1 MLSKNNHYGK
11 RIANTPH
18 APRYALRRLKVGLVS
33 VALGTVFFF
42 TPQALADTTS
52 EVDTGTN
59 STTVAANN
67 TTDHT
72 TNNKVSLTNAT
83 SAPVDTSK
91 DTVQTTPTLS
101 DAETVTNSTV
111 PTTSTSESSNSVTNN
126 LSNTDTTQNS
136 STNNTTTQTNN
147 LNSKVQA
154 KLQANPS
161 NTNITISDGDTN
173 QVTLSHGQAQGQRV
187 VHVTTDATSG
197 DTFTI
202 EVPYIFT
209 ATNNAS
215 GDLFSAETK
224 LMPINDPA
232 FISSKPLFN
241 TTFIYH
247 IKNVNGNISFNINLL
262 PQLRDWALLEPG
274 QVFKLTVARNNQQV
288 GDITYTIGPAPV
300 ISDVTIGFDHN
311 QSNDLLPNQT
321 YMVGIGMPN
330 DGLND
335 GDNFTGTI
343 RVDVPDGFVFDPSR
357 SNGIVTGSN
366 VGDDI
371 GMFSTL
377 GSMKDITISQEAA
390 GKPIIIEYNRTKSE
404 LNKGFI
410 LLYGHYTKNISA
422 NQNTFTATVTATTT
436 NTDGDKA
443 NYDGSIQTITRSRNI
458 DMPVEAP
465 ARNSLD
471 SSFAIGDDNIYRD
484 HVNQDGSHQSD
495 DPKLTY
501 GPQRRIEII
510 NNGNQTQQDVTTH
523 IDLEPGTVLV
533 KLSNGKYGLL
543 LNSSATNKPKSII
556 ATLNDG
562 RKVNI
567 PISISTFNDGCSIG
581 YAAPITSDLI
591 DLGINADGTNIT
603 SLDVTYASLEPGTKL
618 EISFGNNGL
627 ISDKKPGENATYSYT
642 VTSANGASHNG
653 MQSISIDDPKRFQYQ
668 FTGWINFSGGD
679 YQPNSEN
686 GGNLAKVSYT
696 LQHANYSDEASSYL
710 IEIPR
715 GFTVNPDDL
724 HLFKDGK
731 EVENG
736 KIEYLGTVG
745 EHGEQTFVISIPF
758 MPYYGSPVFVKDANG
773 QDLTMTATPNQA
785 PANYSYD
792 PALVDTNPLIAEIV
806 TDENKFIPVSF
817 QAFHTITRGKYT
829 FTILNMPGFAQNWV
843 KYSFSYASTYSSFD
857 SIRSNGDYVQAGD
870 SLTNPPKLN
879 YIQNGQVDNTSG
891 SFKLNTYLSDL
902 GQSDYSYNLVNL
914 PDVTLGDNA
923 TISLTGP
930 GTISENKNG
939 ENVQLLYSTKHIN
952 KTEALTEDD
961 FKDFVTADKVTDWSA
976 IKSVLLKAGTL
987 TSPGNITAEL
997 PFKVT
1002 GMKDGE
1008 TNTNVIFNTNFTGL
1022 HNAITHSNPQLALNI
1037 QRYINV
1043 TTKWVDDDTG
1053 QELAPSTIQMVR
1065 SGDTYQTV
1073 VKPADLNPNYHLER
1087 IEGEQ
1092 YGIAG
1097 ANKLTVTYHYKAL
1110 TDDSLKEDS
1119 KPITRTINYVVDD
1132 GQAQA
1137 PDTVIQTVVL
1147 TRHGSKNL
1155 VTGEITWGQWSDD
1168 QWNEVLSK
1176 EVKGYHPNKKSVAQ
1190 QNVTINTDDATV
1202 IVHYIKNP
1210 VETTTENK
1218 VVKRTIIYVV
1228 KDNGVKAPET
1238 VKQEFKFS
1246 REVFTDTVTHET
1258 TFGNWNFDHS
1268 SFDAVVSPALKGY
1281 TPDVKSVDALTI
1293 SPDSKDTDVTVTY
1306 TKNPVETSTE
1316 DRVVKRTIHYV
1327 VEDNSVKA
1335 PEAVNQQ
1342 FTFSREVF
1350 TDAVTGEIT
1359 FGNWNFNHSSFE
1371 SVVSPSLKGYT
1382 PDIKTVDTLTIT
1394 PSDEDSTVTVTY
1406 TKNPVEVQ
1414 PTPKPAEP
1422 VDSNKPSP
1430 TEPTNIVTKQV
1441 NPTSVTAKSQ
1451 TPNQVVPSQQ
1461 ATTSKELP
1469 QTGEDHNSLTTIGL
1483 LMLSLATGLGLK
1495 KRKKD

>member
-1 MLSKNNHYGK
+1 M
-11 RIANTPH
+11 
-18 APRYALRRLKVGLVS
+18 
-33 VALGTVFFF
+33 
-42 TPQALADTTS
+42 
-52 EVDTGTN
+52 
-59 STTVAANN
+59 
-67 TTDHT
+67 
-72 TNNKVSLTNAT
+72 
-83 SAPVDTSK
+83 
-91 DTVQTTPTLS
+91 
-101 DAETVTNSTV
+101 
-111 PTTSTSESSNSVTNN
+111 
-126 LSNTDTTQNS
+126 
-136 STNNTTTQTNN
+136 
-147 LNSKVQA
+147 
-154 KLQANPS
+154 
-161 NTNITISDGDTN
+161 
-173 QVTLSHGQAQGQRV
+173 
-187 VHVTTDATSG
+187 
-197 DTFTI
+197 
-202 EVPYIFT
+202 
-209 ATNNAS
+209 
-215 GDLFSAETK
+215 
-224 LMPINDPA
+224 
-232 FISSKPLFN
+232 FN
-241 TTFIYH
+241 
-247 IKNVNGNISFNINLL
+247 
-262 PQLRDWALLEPG
+262 
-274 QVFKLTVARNNQQV
+274 
-288 GDITYTIGPAPV
+288 
-300 ISDVTIGFDHN
+300 
-311 QSNDLLPNQT
+311 
-321 YMVGIGMPN
+321 
-330 DGLND
+330 
-335 GDNFTGTI
+335 
-343 RVDVPDGFVFDPSR
+343 
-357 SNGIVTGSN
+357 
-366 VGDDI
+366 
-371 GMFSTL
+371 TL
-377 GSMKDITISQEAA
+377 GSMKNITISQEAA

-458 DMPVEAP
+458 DVPVEAP

-484 HVNQDGSHQSD
+484 HVNQDGNYQSD

-533 KLSNGKYGLL
+533 KLNNGKYGLL
-543 LNSSATNKPKSII
+543 LNSSAINKPKSIV
-556 ATLNDG
+556 ATLEDG

-567 PISISTFNDGCSIG
+567 PINISTFSDGRSIG
-581 YAAPITSDLI
+581 YAALITSDLVNS
-591 DLGINADGTNIT
+591 GVNADGTNIA
-603 SLDVTYASLEPGTKL
+603 SLDVTYTSLEPGTKL

-627 ISDKKPGENATYSYT
+627 ISDKKPGEVATYSYT

-653 MQSISIDDPKRFQYQ
+653 VQSIPIADPKGFQYQ
-668 FTGWINFSGGD
+668 FTGWINFTGGD

-696 LQHANYSDEASSYL
+696 LQHVSYSDEASSYL

-715 GFTVNPDDL
+715 GFTVNPSNL
-724 HLFKDGK
+724 HLFQKNK
-731 EVENG
+731 EAEGG

-745 EHGEQTFVISIPF
+745 EHREQTFIISLPF
-758 MPYYGSPVFVKDANG
+758 MPYYGIPVYVKDANN

-785 PANYSYD
+785 PANYSYA
-792 PALVDTNPLIAEIV
+792 PTLVDTNPLIAEIV
-806 TDENKFIPVSF
+806 TDENKFTPVSF

-829 FTILNMPGFAQNWV
+829 FTILNIPGFGPNWV

-952 KTEALTEDD
+952 KTEALTEDN
-961 FKDFVTADKVTDWSA
+961 FKDFVTADKVTDWSV

-1002 GMKDGE
+1002 EMKDGE
-1008 TNTNVIFNTNFTGL
+1008 INTNVVFNTNFTGF
-1022 HNAITHSNPQLALNI
+1022 HNAITHSNPQLALNV

-1043 TTKWVDDDTG
+1043 TTKWVDDDTD
-1053 QELAPSTIQMVR
+1053 QELAPSTTQMVR
-1065 SGDTYQTV
+1065 SGDIYQTIA
-1073 VKPADLNPNYHLER
+1073 KPADLNPNYRLER
-1087 IEGEQ
+1087 VEGKQ
-1092 YGIAG
+1092 YGVTG
-1097 ANKLTVTYHYKAL
+1097 ANDLIVTYHYKAL
-1110 TDDSLKEDS
+1110 TDDSLKES
-1119 KPITRTINYVVDD
+1119 KSITRTINYVVND
-1132 GQAQA
+1132 GQVQA
-1137 PDTVIQTVVL
+1137 PDTVVQAVTLI
-1147 TRHGSKNL
+1147 RHGSKNL
-1155 VTGEITWGQWSDD
+1155 VTGNITWGQWSDD
-1168 QWNEVLSK
+1168 QWNEVVSK
-1176 EVKGYHPNKKSVAQ
+1176 TVKGYHPDKESVAQ
-1190 QNVTINTDDATV
+1190 QKVTINTDDATV

-1246 REVFTDTVTHET
+1246 REVFTDTVTGDV

-1281 TPDVKSVDALTI
+1281 TPDIESVDALTVT
-1293 SPDSKDTDVTVTY
+1293 PDSKDIDVTVTYAKNPIKTSTEDKVVKRTIIYVVKDNGVKAPETVKQEFKFSREVFTDTVTGDVTYGNWNVDNTSFEAVDSPSLKGYTPDLKSVTALSVTPDTKDTVVTVTY
-1306 TKNPVETSTE
+1306 TKNPVVTSTE
-1316 DRVVKRTIHYV
+1316 SKTVKRTINYLIDGNEV
-1327 VEDNSVKA
+1327 SA
-1335 PEAVNQQ
+1335 PDSVNQE
-1342 FTFSREVF
+1342 FTFSRDVF
-1350 TDAVTGEIT
+1350 TDTVTGDVT
-1359 FGNWNFNHSSFE
+1359 YGNWNVDNTSF
-1371 SVVSPSLKGYT
+1371 VAVDSPSLKGYT
-1382 PDIKTVDTLTIT
+1382 PDLKSVTALSVTPDTKDTVI
-1394 PSDEDSTVTVTY
+1394 TVTY

>member
-1 MLSKNNHYGK
+1 M
-11 RIANTPH
+11 
-18 APRYALRRLKVGLVS
+18 
-33 VALGTVFFF
+33 
-42 TPQALADTTS
+42 
-52 EVDTGTN
+52 
-59 STTVAANN
+59 
-67 TTDHT
+67 
-72 TNNKVSLTNAT
+72 
-83 SAPVDTSK
+83 
-91 DTVQTTPTLS
+91 
-101 DAETVTNSTV
+101 
-111 PTTSTSESSNSVTNN
+111 
-126 LSNTDTTQNS
+126 
-136 STNNTTTQTNN
+136 
-147 LNSKVQA
+147 
-154 KLQANPS
+154 
-161 NTNITISDGDTN
+161 
-173 QVTLSHGQAQGQRV
+173 TLSHGQAQGQRV

-215 GDLFSAETK
+215 GDLFSTETK
-224 LMPINDPA
+224 LTPINDPA

-262 PQLRDWALLEPG
+262 SQLRDWALLEPG

-300 ISDVTIGFDHN
+300 ISDITIGFDHN
-311 QSNDLLPNQT
+311 QSNNLLPNQT
-321 YMVGIGMPN
+321 YMVGIGVPN

-357 SNGIVTGSN
+357 SNGVVTGSN

-371 GMFSTL
+371 GMFNTL
-377 GSMKDITISQEAA
+377 GSMKDITISQEAT

-404 LNKGFI
+404 LNKGFV

-465 ARNSLD
+465 TRNSLD

-543 LNSSATNKPKSII
+543 LNSSAINKPKSIV

-567 PISISTFNDGCSIG
+567 PISISTFNDGRSIG

-591 DLGINADGTNIT
+591 DSGINADGTNIT

-618 EISFGNNGL
+618 EISFDNNGL

-653 MQSISIDDPKRFQYQ
+653 MQSISIADPKGFQYQ

-696 LQHANYSDEASSYL
+696 LQHANYSDEESSYL

-745 EHGEQTFVISIPF
+745 EHGEQTFVTSIPF

-829 FTILNMPGFAQNWV
+829 FTILNMPGFGPNWV

-952 KTEALTEDD
+952 KTEALTEDN
-961 FKDFVTADKVTDWSA
+961 FKDFVTAD
-976 IKSVLLKAGTL
+976 
-987 TSPGNITAEL
+987 
-997 PFKVT
+997 KVT

-1043 TTKWVDDDTG
+1043 TTKWIDDDTG

-1073 VKPADLNPNYHLER
+1073 AKPADLNLNYHLER
-1087 IEGEQ
+1087 IEGDQ

-1097 ANKLTVTYHYKAL
+1097 ANSLTVIYHYKAL

-1137 PDTVIQTVVL
+1137 PDTVIQTVIL

-1155 VTGEITWGQWSDD
+1155 VTGEITWGG
-1168 QWNEVLSK
+1168 N
-1176 EVKGYHPNKKSVAQ
+1176 GA
-1190 QNVTINTDDATV
+1190 TINGMKFFLRKLKD
-1202 IVHYIKNP
+1202 
-1210 VETTTENK
+1210 
-1218 VVKRTIIYVV
+1218 II
-1228 KDNGVKAPET
+1228 
-1238 VKQEFKFS
+1238 Q
-1246 REVFTDTVTHET
+1246 
-1258 TFGNWNFDHS
+1258 
-1268 SFDAVVSPALKGY
+1268 
-1281 TPDVKSVDALTI
+1281 
-1293 SPDSKDTDVTVTY
+1293 
-1306 TKNPVETSTE
+1306 TKN
-1316 DRVVKRTIHYV
+1316 
-1327 VEDNSVKA
+1327 
-1335 PEAVNQQ
+1335 
-1342 FTFSREVF
+1342 
-1350 TDAVTGEIT
+1350 
-1359 FGNWNFNHSSFE
+1359 
-1371 SVVSPSLKGYT
+1371 L
-1382 PDIKTVDTLTIT
+1382 
-1394 PSDEDSTVTVTY
+1394 
-1406 TKNPVEVQ
+1406 
-1414 PTPKPAEP
+1414 
-1422 VDSNKPSP
+1422 
-1430 TEPTNIVTKQV
+1430 
-1441 NPTSVTAKSQ
+1441 
-1451 TPNQVVPSQQ
+1451 
-1461 ATTSKELP
+1461 
-1469 QTGEDHNSLTTIGL
+1469 
-1483 LMLSLATGLGLK
+1483 
-1495 KRKKD
+1495 